1 MEQQLRADLLVIG
14 GGFGGL
20 FAAIQARKLGV
31 RDVLIVDKGA
41 VGLTG
46 QSRMAAGATIFVHPG
61 DDVEQWADAIF
72 RGQNGLCNQDMVESF
87 LASSTQRL
95 REIESLAK
103 QYARLVAEYQRVTGK
118 KPRRMEPLLNG
129 QIQQVA
135 DDFREAHVHPEQLQR
150 LMDEAPPSSPQE
162 PAPRSAPG

>member
-1 MEQQLRADLLVIG
+1 MEQQLSTDLLVIG

-46 QSRMAAGATIFVHPG
+46 QSRMAAGATVFVHPG
-61 DDVEQWADAIF
+61 DDVESWADAVF

-87 LASSTQRL
+87 LENSTERL
-95 REIESLAK
+95 REIESLGVVYRGGAGEK
-103 QYARLVAEYQRVTGK
+103 YLRMPSRDRDQNQN
-118 KPRRMEPLLNG
+118 KPRCTHHHRCPFSKKRMLCSSSTFGRFTLRAPKC
-129 QIQQVA
+129 A
-135 DDFREAHVHPEQLQR
+135 AFHP
-150 LMDEAPPSSPQE
+150 
-162 PAPRSAPG
+162 